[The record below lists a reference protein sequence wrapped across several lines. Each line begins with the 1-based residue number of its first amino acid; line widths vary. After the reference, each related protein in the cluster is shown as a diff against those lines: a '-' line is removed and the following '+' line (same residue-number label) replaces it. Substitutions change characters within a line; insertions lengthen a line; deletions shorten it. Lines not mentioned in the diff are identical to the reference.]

1 MLIGFEFEYYT
12 RDRGGGSVTTSENYL
27 TGERLITV
35 KESERRKGGE
45 FYYVRTKASRE
56 RFKPA
61 RVSFDE
67 SFLNREGG
75 SIECARFSRD

>member
-1 MLIGFEFEYYT
+1 MLVGFDFEYYT
-12 RDRGGGSVTTSENYL
+12 RDRSGNSVTTSENYL

-35 KESERRKGGE
+35 NESERRRGGE
-45 FYYVRTKASRE
+45 FYYARTKVSGEKFR
-56 RFKPA
+56 PA

-75 SIECARFSRD
+75 YIEVHPF